1 MSAQEIL
8 QKCASKI
15 CFSRVCSSSFNR
27 SVPTLLQVHSKS
39 DLRLI
44 TKCSNGLIKT
54 LQSCSISIFV
64 SAASLEGDASKSFHW
79 CSKEALNKCF
89 KQCFKE
95 LLSMMASGLLLDLL
109 QGCFKK
115 SISSSTRLLQRLSKN
130 CSKDYQITVQNLF
143 NSYSRVCTSLLQ
155 IHSKDGLRSGAKIT
169 GPNVLPPAETRLRF
183 CSTETEYWRLR
194 FCSTKRAEFW
204 GSY

>member
-15 CFSRVCSSSFNR
+15 CFSKVCSSSFNR
-27 SVPTLLQVHSKS
+27 SVPTLFQVHSRS

-44 TKCSNGLIKT
+44 NKCSYGLIKT

-64 SAASLEGDASKSFHW
+64 SATSLEGDASKSFHW

-95 LLSMMASGLLLDLL
+95 LLSMMASRLLLSAL
-109 QGCFKK
+109 
-115 SISSSTRLLQRLSKN
+115 RLLQEVYKFIYKTAPKIIKELFQRLPNN
-130 CSKDYQITVQNLF
+130 CSKSLQQ
-143 NSYSRVCTSLLQ
+143 LLQ
-155 IHSKDGLRSGAKIT
+155 SLHKST
-169 GPNVLPPAETRLRF
+169 PNSLQRWAEIR
-183 CSTETEYWRLR
+183 
-194 FCSTKRAEFW
+194 
-204 GSY
+204 G